1 MNLRKFFVVKEDH
14 NVYYEDDCEISSSPT
29 SVLVSQKSWSM
40 KEDHNHIYKDDPVGS
55 SPALGQV
62 PYLDAVVAS
71 PPAVPQMVVL
81 FLWAYMM
88 DRSMDFNILTY
99 PG

>member
-1 MNLRKFFVVKEDH
+1 
-14 NVYYEDDCEISSSPT
+14 
-29 SVLVSQKSWSM
+29 M
-40 KEDHNHIYKDDPVGS
+40 KDDHNHIYKDDPGGS

-62 PYLDAVVAS
+62 PDVQQPTTWVAKEDVFVVKEDHNFYYEDYCEISSS

-88 DRSMDFNILTY
+88 ERPMDFNIPTD